1 MQAVKWLLKKEKHTI
16 RIGIRYLENPKRII
30 TDKKVKEETIVKI
43 KILALTIFLLTIS
56 ACSII
61 KETTDTSKNVETI
74 DEMTNE

>member
-1 MQAVKWLLKKEKHTI
+1 M
-16 RIGIRYLENPKRII
+16 ENPKRII
-30 TDKKVKEETIVKI
+30 IDKKVKEETIVKI

-56 ACSII
+56 GCSIV

>member
-1 MQAVKWLLKKEKHTI
+1 M
-16 RIGIRYLENPKRII
+16 ENPKRII

-56 ACSII
+56 ACSIV

>member
-1 MQAVKWLLKKEKHTI
+1 M
-16 RIGIRYLENPKRII
+16 
-30 TDKKVKEETIVKI
+30 KI

-56 ACSII
+56 GCSIV

>member
-1 MQAVKWLLKKEKHTI
+1 M
-16 RIGIRYLENPKRII
+16 ENPKRII
-30 TDKKVKEETIVKI
+30 IDKKVKEETIVKI

-56 ACSII
+56 ACSIV